1 MAAGR
6 TTASD
11 ALMSLHM
18 DLPFTKAQ
26 FFEVFAAYNV
36 AVWPAQ
42 FVLTLL
48 AVAMVVLV
56 IRGPERAG
64 RLVSYGLALLWAW
77 MAMAYHLAFFW
88 SINPAAPLFAAI
100 SLAAAAAFAWF
111 GGVRGG
117 LQFRKGM
124 SVTALTGLVVVMFAL
139 AGYPAIGEYIGH
151 RYPAAPTFGLPCPT
165 TLFTFGI
172 LLMAAPNLPK
182 VLVVAPL
189 TWAVV
194 GSTAAFALGVTQDL
208 GLVFAAAAGVYLLL
222 RRALPANH
230 SQQARRP

>member
-1 MAAGR
+1 
-6 TTASD
+6 
-11 ALMSLHM
+11 M
-18 DLPFTKAQ
+18 DLPFSQAQ
-26 FFEVFAAYNV
+26 FFEVIADYNV

-48 AVAMVVLV
+48 AVAMLVLV

-64 RLVSYGLALLWAW
+64 RLVSYGLALLWCWVAL
-77 MAMAYHLAFFW
+77 AYHLAFFW
-88 SINPAAPLFAAI
+88 SINPAAPLFAAV
-100 SLAAAAAFAWF
+100 SLAAAAAFVWF
-111 GGVRGG
+111 GGIRGG
-117 LQFRKGM
+117 LRFGRGL
-124 SVTALTGLVVVMFAL
+124 SSTAILGLVVVMFAL

-151 RYPAAPTFGLPCPT
+151 RYPASPTFGLPCPIT
-165 TLFTFGI
+165 IFTFGI

-189 TWAVV
+189 AWAVV

-208 GLVFAAAAGVYLLL
+208 GLVVAAAAGVYLLL

-230 SQQARRP
+230 SRQTRRP